1 MFDKKKIRLNHIKS
15 FNKKY
20 KRVIDFFEKISEILI
35 EKVFEDNQNYSSKNI
50 LEIASR
56 NDVLR
61 NNCKSRLP

>member
-35 EKVFEDNQNYSSKNI
+35 EKVFEDNQNYSS
-50 LEIASR
+50 
-56 NDVLR
+56 
-61 NNCKSRLP
+61 